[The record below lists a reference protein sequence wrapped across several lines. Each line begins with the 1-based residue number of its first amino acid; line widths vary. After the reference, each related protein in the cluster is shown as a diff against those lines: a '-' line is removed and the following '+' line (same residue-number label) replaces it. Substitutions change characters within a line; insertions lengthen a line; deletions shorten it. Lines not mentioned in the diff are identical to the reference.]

1 MFTLLAGLDMVMD
14 TNEDFMFNEIDK
26 QKRKLR
32 EIAVALDQQNQL
44 LRLIVQVST
53 YDLIA
58 TGIIGYKTV

>member
-1 MFTLLAGLDMVMD
+1 MLILIAGLDMVMD

-53 YDLIA
+53 NDLIA
-58 TGIIGYKTV
+58 TGIKLSN